1 MRYAFRAAS
10 FFALCLMLTP
20 AFSLSARAQEDGGP
34 ARASERAS
42 KSSSEASTKASAA
55 SRPAPGAA
63 RHSGTEQASADHA
76 RDGWV
81 KVESGS
87 RQAYVGI
94 HGGTAPLSLM
104 RSTDGVL
111 FAFTGQTGND
121 FAQVLKG
128 GNGSRTSLHHP
139 NQNDTEDEAPAMAQ
153 ADQTPAAKSVP
164 AGPDR
169 QVAPQATAQ
178 RPETGTPGSA
188 APAVSAKSRPTD
200 AGVNAGKAAK
210 PTPAAQAKTVA
221 GSAPAASKAAPSGK
235 GQPPATS
242 ENLVFASGELASK
255 SSSEGYQPFGLTP
268 PADASPDATGK
279 ASASATPA
287 APLGKP
293 LKLRSYQQILDHSG
307 SV

>member
-1 MRYAFRAAS
+1 MRYAFRAAR
-10 FFALCLMLTP
+10 FFALCLMLAP
-20 AFSLSARAQEDGGP
+20 ALSFPAHAREDGG
-34 ARASERAS
+34 AAHASERTP
-42 KSSSEASTKASAA
+42 KSAPQTATKTSAA
-55 SRPAPGAA
+55 AV
-63 RHSGTEQASADHA
+63 RHSGTGQASADHA

-121 FAQVLKG
+121 FTQVLRG
-128 GNGSRTSLHHP
+128 GNASRTSLHHP
-139 NQNDTEDEAPAMAQ
+139 NQNGTEDEAPAASS
-153 ADQTPAAKSVP
+153 APAT
-164 AGPDR
+164 PDR
-169 QVAPQATAQ
+169 QAAPQATAQ
-178 RPETGTPGSA
+178 RAETGTPGSA
-188 APAVSAKSRPTD
+188 APAASPKSRPTD
-200 AGVNAGKAAK
+200 AGVNAGKTAK
-210 PTPAAQAKTVA
+210 PAPDVQAKAVA
-221 GSAPAASKAAPSGK
+221 DSTPDASKATASGK

-268 PADASPDATGK
+268 SADVPPDTTGK
-279 ASASATPA
+279 ESASAPPA

-293 LKLRSYQQILDHSG
+293 LKLRSYQQILNHTG